1 MQPRPHQTATEDSL
15 LLPPRDAPHDAPPNC
30 SPPPS
35 PSLLTPWRAAA
46 VGVSLWLLIFLEA
59 TNMSGM
65 AIIQGPVATA
75 LDAPRRA
82 RWFTTSYLIAT
93 SSLAPLVG
101 RLATI
106 FSPRALAPLVALLF
120 ALGSL
125 VASQATTAHVF
136 ILGRVLAGAAGGG
149 VLSLSVVF
157 VLALSKPHTR
167 GVCFGLATAGIT
179 AGVSFGAVVYGGL
192 LPVIGW
198 RPLFWSQAPI
208 SMALGLA
215 IYLTAPLAMTAPKS
229 ASTPHVSASV
239 LKRLSQIDHVGAL
252 LLTLT
257 IVLFLYGLA
266 GDIQLMY
273 IAFSLVSGA
282 AFISVEYLVA
292 ADPVIPLS
300 VLSSRGVLLTCLGQ
314 LGLMSARWSLL
325 FYAPIFMLAVRGAAP
340 AAAGSVLIPT
350 NLGFVVG
357 GVLAGSLH
365 IRRSGSFWLPTLV
378 VFAAAALSY
387 LCLCLVA
394 SPSVAISAL
403 VAIVFF
409 NGAATGAALNYSLA
423 HLLHLSYPGTH
434 FITSSLHST
443 FRGLGSSFGTSIG
456 GGIFFRLLRSSLIRG
471 FQILDGSQDLSQS
484 RKDLIVRLLAVPD
497 AVHHGGLSL
506 DEQQVAIT
514 GYSFAIK
521 GVWKA
526 AGVLVLVMVAVQA
539 ATGWTSP
546 SAKSLSDGQ
555 EGAGQ
560 AQGSET
566 RDQVEE

>member
-1 MQPRPHQTATEDSL
+1 MQSHSHQTATEHSR
-15 LLPPRDAPHDAPPNC
+15 LLPSRDAPHDAAAHGSDQE
-30 SPPPS
+30 SPP
-35 PSLLTPWRAAA
+35 LLAPWRAVA
-46 VGVSLWLLIFLEA
+46 VGLSLWLLIFLEA

-65 AIIQGPVATA
+65 AIIQGPVAHA

-106 FSPRALAPLVALLF
+106 FSPRALAPLVAMLF

-125 VASQATTAHVF
+125 VASQATNADVF

-157 VLALSKPHTR
+157 VVALSKPHTR
-167 GVCFGLATAGIT
+167 GVCFGMATAGIT

-192 LPVIGW
+192 LPIIGW
-198 RPLFWSQAPI
+198 RPLFWIQAPI
-208 SMALGLA
+208 AMVLGLA
-215 IYLTAPLAMTAPKS
+215 IYQSAPMAMTAPRS
-229 ASTPHVSASV
+229 ALTPHVSASV
-239 LKRLSQIDHVGAL
+239 LKRLSQIDYLGAL

-273 IAFSLVSGA
+273 IAISLVSLA

-325 FYAPIFMLAVRGAAP
+325 FYAPVFMLAVRGAAP

-365 IRRSGSFWLPTLV
+365 IRRPGSFWLPTLV
-378 VFAAAALSY
+378 VFAAAAMSY
-387 LCLCLVA
+387 LCLSLVA
-394 SPSVAISAL
+394 SPSVALSAL
-403 VAIVFF
+403 VVIVFF

-434 FITSSLHST
+434 YVTSSLHST

-456 GGIFFRLLRSSLIRG
+456 GGIFFRLLRTNLGRG
-471 FQILDGSQDLSQS
+471 FQVLDGSQDLSQS

-497 AVHHGGLSL
+497 AVFHGGLNL
-506 DEQQVAIT
+506 DERQVAIT

-526 AGVLVLVMVAVQA
+526 AGVLVIVMVAVQA
-539 ATGWTSP
+539 LTGWTSP
-546 SAKSLSDGQ
+546 SAKSLSNGQ
-555 EGAGQ
+555 EGAVQ
-560 AQGSET
+560 DSDET
-566 RDQVEE
+566 RGQGEE